1 MKHLAILGAAVM
13 LLAVTHGAG
22 AQQRQAALGNAATA
36 PSAFLGI
43 FGETRPPIGWVQ
55 FCRERSWECRSEMRQ
70 PRDAVMNRQRW
81 NELTEINRR
90 VNRDIE
96 PVTDQELYG
105 VAEHWTYPTD
115 NRGDCEDYV
124 LLKRRQLIERGWPES
139 ALLITVVRDTKG
151 DGHAVL
157 TVRTTEGDFILD
169 NVRDEILP
177 WSQTGYRFV
186 KRQSQWAP
194 NIWVS
199 LPDDTG
205 RGPATTAR

>member
-1 MKHLAILGAAVM
+1 MKFLATLSAVIM
-13 LLAVTHGAG
+13 LLAVGQDAS
-22 AQQRQAALGNAATA
+22 AQQRQAALGSAPTA

-55 FCRERSWECRSEMRQ
+55 FCRDRPWECRSEMQQ

-81 NELTEINRR
+81 SELTEVNRR
-90 VNRDIE
+90 VNREIE

-105 VAEHWTYPTD
+105 VTEYWTYPT
-115 NRGDCEDYV
+115 NNQGDCEDYV
-124 LLKRRQLIERGWPES
+124 LLKRRQLIDRGWPES
-139 ALLITVVRDTKG
+139 ALLITVVRDEKG

-169 NVRDEILP
+169 NVRDDILP

-205 RGPATTAR
+205 RGPVTTAR